1 MSTPF
6 GATQTIAG
14 GVASQGVS
22 FTGTVQTP
30 YTVTQL
36 IPSWNTTVFVDP
48 ASKLSSGFTAQF
60 GTPAP
65 PAGGSLDWGI
75 LAPTAA
81 AVSLAQYLD
90 CLRDL
95 LHDPDDVYT
104 TAAQKTSYINQ
115 GLQKRDRETGQN
127 RVLISFTTTIG
138 TDTYTFTNL
147 GNTNVF
153 DLIGMYLIY
162 GNLRVP
168 MGSGSLTELNER
180 LRWYKPAFQMAPVGF
195 ARYGPAQFIVA
206 PAPASAYVL
215 ELDCSQIVPKDFLV
229 SLTDTDPLPAPF
241 DAPVCYWA
249 ARMAKYNERAYDEAR
264 EFEQNFNDE
273 VNRRDANKVGTTGI
287 VPSLGMGWRS

>member
-1 MSTPF
+1 MSTPY
-6 GATQTIAG
+6 GGTETITG
-14 GVASQGVS
+14 GVASQGVT
-22 FTGTVQTP
+22 FTGTVTTT
-30 YTVTQL
+30 YTITQL
-36 IPSWNTTVFVDP
+36 TPSWNTTVFVDP
-48 ASKLSSGFTAQF
+48 ASKLTTGFTVQF

-75 LAPTAA
+75 LAQVAA
-81 AVSLAQYLD
+81 EHSLANYLD
-90 CLRDL
+90 CVRDL
-95 LHDPDDVYT
+95 LHDPEDVYW

-138 TDTYTFTNL
+138 TDTYTFTDL
-147 GNTNVF
+147 GNENVF

-168 MGSGSLTELNER
+168 MGSGSLSELNER
-180 LRWYKPAFQMAPVGF
+180 LRWYRPAFQMAPVGF
-195 ARYGPAQFIVA
+195 SRYGPAQFIVA

-215 ELDCSQIVPKDFLV
+215 ELDCAQITPKDYLV

-273 VNRRDANKVGTTGI
+273 VNRLDANKVGTVGI
-287 VPSLGMGWRS
+287 IPSLGMGWR